1 MKAYRVTDTRERNSK
16 EELRL
21 YTIEQLK
28 ELFRPSEELAE
39 ENPEQAAE
47 FENIEDYVDLDEYL
61 TKQSA
66 GMAQPYKFEV
76 VEVESLEDLVRM
88 NNNLSDIDSH
98 GFINE

>member
-1 MKAYRVTDTRERNSK
+1 MKAYRMIDTRERNSK

>member
-1 MKAYRVTDTRERNSK
+1 MIDTRERNSK

>member
-1 MKAYRVTDTRERNSK
+1 MIDTRERNSK

-66 GMAQPYKFEV
+66 GVAQPYKFEV